1 MFAKLIVI
9 NYLFF
14 FSLFIFANNPTQ
26 TYYTITTGSDLYE
39 KNLMDKNWV
48 RANYYFNEISIPTI
62 LRPVIPFAT
71 GLAYLPQAL
80 GSKTFIEKQL
90 GFKGMDVPPKIA
102 RKAYF
107 EMLFRPKH
115 FGAQLCAYQKAVG
128 GKVVDRVLSQYK
140 INSPK

>member
-1 MFAKLIVI
+1 MSANLNKKFGILKSFLEENPKLLQKL
-9 NYLFF
+9 ND
-14 FSLFIFANNPTQ
+14 NNETVESALE
-26 TYYTITTGSDLYE
+26 Y
-39 KNLMDKNWV
+39 
-48 RANYYFNEISIPTI
+48 ANYYFNEISIPTI

>member
-1 MFAKLIVI
+1 MSANLNKKFGILKSFLEENSKLLQKL
-9 NYLFF
+9 ND
-14 FSLFIFANNPTQ
+14 NNETVESALE
-26 TYYTITTGSDLYE
+26 Y
-39 KNLMDKNWV
+39 
-48 RANYYFNEISIPTI
+48 ANYYFNEISIPTI